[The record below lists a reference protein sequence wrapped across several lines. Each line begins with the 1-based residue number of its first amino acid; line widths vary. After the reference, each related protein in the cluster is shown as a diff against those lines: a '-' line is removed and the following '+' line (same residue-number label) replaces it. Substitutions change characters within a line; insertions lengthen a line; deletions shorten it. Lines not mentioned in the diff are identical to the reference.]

1 MSITNKNAPAATE
14 AAIHTSNH
22 SQIISASAVPL
33 NVNAIDAPY
42 ERELADI
49 KDPQSFALQ
58 RFSLNGQSAEM
69 RKQMLEDKYIL
80 KGLAIYGQYTVF
92 YASPNTGKTLLV
104 LWMLTKAIKAGE
116 IEGRDVYY
124 INADDNHKGLTEK
137 VQVAEKY
144 GFQMLS
150 PSYNGFESDRF
161 FECIQSIIDDDTAK
175 GKIVILDTLKKF
187 TNVMQKDAASE
198 FGKIMRAF
206 VQHGGSIICLGHTNK
221 HKDPNGKSVYGGTSD
236 IADDAD
242 CYYMLEEISV
252 TEKTKTVRFENRKS
266 RGDVD
271 KTATFTY
278 TNQRVTSYQGLM
290 DSVETLSESEARA
303 QAEIHEANSLLVSNK
318 EIIDTITIEIQNGN
332 TLKTDLILAAAKS
345 ACVSKSKVKKVLEK
359 HTGENF
365 SKGHRWKFSVGD
377 KNAQSYSLIS
387 QRPDTRYADLM

>member
-1 MSITNKNAPAATE
+1 MHTSYENAPAGTE
-14 AAIHTSNH
+14 AAIQTSNH
-22 SQIISASAVPL
+22 SQIISTSAVLL
-33 NVNAIDAPY
+33 NVNVIDAPF
-42 ERELADI
+42 ETELADI

-58 RFSLNGQSAEM
+58 RFSMNGQSEQM

-92 YASPNTGKTLLV
+92 YASPNVGKTLLV
-104 LWMLTKAIKAGE
+104 IWMLTKAIEAGE
-116 IEGRDVYY
+116 IEGGDVYY

-137 VQVAEKY
+137 VQMAEKH

-150 PSYNGFESDRF
+150 PSYNGFESGKF
-161 FECIQSIIDDDTAK
+161 FEYIQSIIDGDTAK
-175 GKIVILDTLKKF
+175 GKIIILDTLKKF
-187 TNVMQKDAASE
+187 TDVMQKDAASE
-198 FGKIMRAF
+198 FGKVMRAF
-206 VQHGGSIICLGHTNK
+206 VQRGGSVICLGHTNK
-221 HKDPNGKSVYGGTSD
+221 HKDSNGKSVYGGTSD

-278 TNQRVTSYQGLM
+278 TNQRVRCYQDLM

-303 QAEIHEANSLLVSNK
+303 LAEIHEANSLAESNK
-318 EIIDTITIEIQNGN
+318 EIIDAITIEIQNGN

-345 ACVSKSKVKKVLEK
+345 AWASKSKVKKVLEK
-359 HTGENF
+359 HTGTSF
-365 SKGHRWKFSVGD
+365 SKGHRWKFSVGE
-377 KNAQSYSLIS
+377 KNAQTYSLIS